1 MEDQIKQH
9 FKWRSYS
16 LGICL
21 IFLFS
26 VQAFYIQSSM
36 ILNADVSFLS
46 QMAIYSE
53 GSDFYLQFY
62 EVNPP
67 LIVYIY
73 KLFISIG
80 SVLHI
85 NDISALRV
93 GMLTYIFLCSSI
105 ILYNFINIKNG
116 LLIALTLSFCVFFT
130 FPNDF
135 LQREHIIT
143 SSFLSYFSMI
153 SIRLLGLNPKKTVIF
168 VNILIIAL
176 AISLKPQ
183 YAIVLLASELYFSFH
198 CKSIKILFRKENVLI
213 LLIGIVYIS
222 FVYLNHKTYFSTI
235 LPLASISYSS
245 YFISI
250 EDLFLLPSIMLLITF
265 LPLRYIYTCSRNSPL
280 ITTVTYLIL
289 MPDFR

>member
-168 VNILIIAL
+168 ANILIIAL

-183 YAIVLLASELYFSFH
+183 YAIV
-198 CKSIKILFRKENVLI
+198 
-213 LLIGIVYIS
+213 
-222 FVYLNHKTYFSTI
+222 
-235 LPLASISYSS
+235 
-245 YFISI
+245 
-250 EDLFLLPSIMLLITF
+250 
-265 LPLRYIYTCSRNSPL
+265 
-280 ITTVTYLIL
+280 
-289 MPDFR
+289 